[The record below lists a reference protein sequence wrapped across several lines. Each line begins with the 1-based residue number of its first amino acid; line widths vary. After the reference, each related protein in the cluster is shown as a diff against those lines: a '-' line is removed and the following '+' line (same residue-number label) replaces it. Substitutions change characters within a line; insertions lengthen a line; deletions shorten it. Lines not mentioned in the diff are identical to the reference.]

1 MTIGSNKPKNA
12 AKPLFP
18 PHLFSVLV
26 CLYLYLQHKQQ
37 IWFMLTLILT

>member
-12 AKPLFP
+12 AKPVFP

-26 CLYLYLQHKQQ
+26 CLYLATQ
-37 IWFMLTLILT
+37 TANLIDADIDFD